1 MRSLPSVLALEGQT
15 FRELGNGE
23 GRGQLMIQNIN
34 SLQKYEAVWVTG
46 GFPGFLLIIVE
57 SSLWVG
63 GHPVAQ
69 SWVLTAP
76 VFQPAE
82 I

>member
-1 MRSLPSVLALEGQT
+1 METEKERSFAQGSVGLAWGYPVSSVQPCSPL
-15 FRELGNGE
+15 
-23 GRGQLMIQNIN
+23 
-34 SLQKYEAVWVTG
+34 SLKYEAVWVTG

-69 SWVLTAP
+69 SRVLTAP